1 MIIFSHP
8 AFNSLDLIHLVSL
21 EKLILI
27 YKNEDDSFQ
36 ILYWNQ
42 YFIDSFFALFASG
55 EGGGLTYLRYLKQF
69 VNQIKYTCCTNINRL
84 SQRSAVRPTN
94 QNVFYLLQLY
104 LKWMRLNPIGVKH
117 FGMCQSSGWF
127 WNNDCIPY
135 SICEYRSVLK
145 EEVPPSASEWGNPPP
160 LPIKQNCWEWR
171 LKQFLPLPQQGGG
184 FGNHE
189 YAPACTI
196 TYNVNRYKIPSE
208 LFLFMSTLPESV
220 FLDERFWVG
229 VYNFVTVWSIFNNI
243 THSNCHT

>member
-94 QNVFYLLQLY
+94 QNVFLLQLY

-160 LPIKQNCWEWR
+160 PHQAKLLRMKVKAIFTPPSAGTWFRKSWVR
-171 LKQFLPLPQQGGG
+171 
-184 FGNHE
+184 
-189 YAPACTI
+189 AC
-196 TYNVNRYKIPSE
+196 
-208 LFLFMSTLPESV
+208 
-220 FLDERFWVG
+220 
-229 VYNFVTVWSIFNNI
+229 VYNYI
-243 THSNCHT
+243 